1 VSSGF
6 VSLLTFLQ
14 PSCKT
19 RRSALHILKRT
30 CTKKKRK
37 MPIENIP
44 EIYFQNIKTKQDIF
58 VYDFRMSSDVV
69 KSKVNLSMN
78 MFSFLQVGKKQVHF
92 AGISVAVN
100 KAQSLLLKKGNWL
113 WTELLDTATD
123 YYCKLFFFSEKKLT
137 DFLSKYTKNV
147 KPYKEDVPYFVIEN
161 DDYIAAF
168 ITSLSSNTLKNN
180 LYSDALL
187 ALKFEEIMLYLLN
200 KYGST
205 FEYYLHSLISKEIS
219 PFKNVV
225 ESNVNSNLKL
235 EEIAFLCNMSLSTFK
250 RHFTSEYKEPPG
262 KWLQE
267 KRLQKAKELLQGGDL
282 KASEIYL
289 DIGYNNL
296 SNFSVAF
303 KKKFGISP
311 TDI

>member
-1 VSSGF
+1 
-6 VSLLTFLQ
+6 
-14 PSCKT
+14 
-19 RRSALHILKRT
+19 
-30 CTKKKRK
+30 

-44 EIYFQNIKTKQDIF
+44 EIYFQNKKTDQDIF
-58 VYDFRMSSDVV
+58 VYDFKMSSDVV

-92 AGISVAVN
+92 AGTSVAVN

-113 WTELLDTATD
+113 WTELLDTEAV

-137 DFLSKYTKNV
+137 DFLSKYTNNV
-147 KPYKEDVPYFVIEN
+147 KPYKEEVPYFVIEN

-168 ITSLSSNTLKNN
+168 ITSLSSNTFTDHS
-180 LYSDALL
+180 YSDALL
-187 ALKFEEIMLYLLN
+187 VLKFEEIMLYLLN

-205 FEYYLHSLISKEIS
+205 FEDYLHSLISKEIS

-262 KWLQE
+262 KWLQD
-267 KRLQKAKELLQGGDL
+267 KRLQKAKELLEGGDL
-282 KASEIYL
+282 KASDIYL
-289 DIGYNNL
+289 DMGYNNL

-311 TDI
+311 TDISN